1 MFYEKIIEIMSINNI
16 SICKLLFKRE
26 IGILNKNKEQLNNVG
41 VLLAEKVLLERKN
54 LSHDMKVILK
64 ISL

>member
-1 MFYEKIIEIMSINNI
+1 VFYEKIIEIMSINNI